1 LAGAQALAFGP
12 LADRDMQTGP
22 LARRRALLAR
32 VASSGLDHVFVADHV
47 SFYDGLG
54 MDGLVQAATLL
65 ASHETLRVQI
75 GVYLL
80 ALRHPVPVA
89 RQIATL
95 CDSAP
100 GRLVLGVGVGG
111 EDRHEIEICGV
122 DPATRGRRTDEALV
136 ALRGLLSG
144 EPFTRRGD
152 FFAFEAARI
161 RPAPDPPVPIVVGG
175 RSDAAL
181 RRAARHGD
189 GWLGVWC
196 SPSRYARTLARIDEE
211 AARLGRSGVR
221 WQHGLQVWIG
231 LDDDAPRARARL
243 ASAMQSMYRIPF
255 ERFEKTSPFGE
266 PKQIAEFLAGYV
278 EAGCTSFNVMAV
290 APSSERA
297 IDAVAE
303 VKERLS

>member
-1 LAGAQALAFGP
+1 
-12 LADRDMQTGP
+12 MQSGP
-22 LARRRALLAR
+22 LARRHALLSR

-65 ASHETLRVQI
+65 AGHETLRVQI

-111 EDRHEIEICGV
+111 EDRHEIEVCGV
-122 DPATRGRRTDEALV
+122 DPATRGRRTDEALR

-144 EPFTRRGD
+144 EPFSLHGE
-152 FFAFEAARI
+152 FFDFEAARI
-161 RPAPDPPVPIVVGG
+161 RPAPQPPVPIVIGG

-181 RRAARHGD
+181 RRAARFGD

-196 SPSRYARTLARIDEE
+196 SPARYAQALARIQEE
-211 AARLGRSGVR
+211 ATGFGRSGVR
-221 WQHGLQVWIG
+221 WQHGLQVWVG
-231 LDDDAPRARARL
+231 VDDDVPRARARL
-243 ASAMQSMYRIPF
+243 ASAMQSMYRLPF
-255 ERFEKTSPFGE
+255 ERFERYSPVGE

-278 EAGCTSFNVMAV
+278 EAGCTSFNVMPV